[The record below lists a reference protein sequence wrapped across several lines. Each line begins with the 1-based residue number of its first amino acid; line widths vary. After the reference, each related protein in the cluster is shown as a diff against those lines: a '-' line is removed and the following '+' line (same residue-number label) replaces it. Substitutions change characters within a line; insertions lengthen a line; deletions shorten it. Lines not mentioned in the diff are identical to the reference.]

1 MVLLQIKL
9 PFAEPI
15 FPLVDIGVN
24 FFDKMFEQGLD
35 DVLERAQLAGIT
47 GLLLTGTNVSISEQS
62 LALANQH
69 PHLLYSTAG
78 VHPHQASEWNKNT
91 ASTLRGL
98 LAEPACVAV
107 GETGLDFNRNFSTP
121 AQQQK
126 AFEEQLGLAAETGKP
141 LFIHERDAGVRMLE
155 MLHTWQDSINGAVV
169 HCFTG
174 EKKTLF
180 GYLDL
185 DLYIGITGWVCDER
199 RGTHLWPLLPS
210 IPCDRLLI
218 ESDSPWLLP
227 RNLKPR
233 PKKNR
238 NEPAYL
244 PWVLQKVAELYQLP
258 AQEVAQFTSANAQRL
273 FNLPAALLLP
283 KNQPEQNQPEQK

>member
-1 MVLLQIKL
+1 MQVKL
-9 PFAEPI
+9 PFSEAV
-15 FPLVDIGVN
+15 FPLIDIGVN
-24 FFDKMFEQGLD
+24 FFDPAFDKDLD
-35 DVLERAQLAGIT
+35 EVLLRAQLAGVT
-47 GLLLTGTNVSISEQS
+47 GMLLTGTDLAISESS
-62 LALANQH
+62 LKLAKEH
-69 PHLLYSTAG
+69 PNLLCSTAG
-78 VHPHQASEWNKNT
+78 IHPHQASEWTKSS
-91 ASTLRGL
+91 ADTLRDL

-155 MLHTWQDSINGAVV
+155 VLRTWRDSISGAVV

-174 EKKTLF
+174 EKSTLF

-185 DLYIGITGWVCDER
+185 DLYIGITGWICDER

-210 IPCDRLLI
+210 IPQNRLMI
-218 ESDSPWLLP
+218 ETDSPWLLP

-233 PKKNR
+233 PKKYR

-244 PWVLQKVAELYQLP
+244 PWVLQQVADLYQLP
-258 AQEVAQFTSANAQRL
+258 VQRVAEFTSANAQHL
-273 FNLPAALLLP
+273 FNLPAELLLP
-283 KNQPEQNQPEQK
+283 EK

>member
-1 MVLLQIKL
+1 MLQIKL
-9 PFAEPI
+9 PFAQPI

-24 FFDKMFEQGLD
+24 FFDKAFVEDLD
-35 DVLERAQLAGIT
+35 DVLKRAQLAGVT
-47 GLLLTGTNVSISEQS
+47 GLLLTGTDLSVSERS
-62 LALANQH
+62 LDLAKKH
-69 PHLLYSTAG
+69 PELLCSTAG
-78 VHPHQASEWNKNT
+78 VHPHSAADWKKST
-91 ASTLRGL
+91 AATLRGL

-121 AQQQK
+121 KQQQF
-126 AFEEQLGLAAETGKP
+126 AFEEQLTLAAETGKP

-155 MLHTWQDSINGAVV
+155 MLHTWRDSINGAVV

-210 IPCDRLLI
+210 IPQNRLLI
-218 ESDSPWLLP
+218 ESDSPWLIP

-244 PWVLQKVAELYQLP
+244 PWVLEKIAELYVLP
-258 AQEVAQFTSANAQRL
+258 AQEVAELTSANAQRL
-273 FNLPAALLLP
+273 FNLPDALLLP
-283 KNQPEQNQPEQK
+283 AALLEKK

>member
-1 MVLLQIKL
+1 MQIKL
-9 PFAEPI
+9 PFTEPI

-185 DLYIGITGWVCDER
+185 DLYIGITG
-199 RGTHLWPLLPS
+199 
-210 IPCDRLLI
+210 
-218 ESDSPWLLP
+218 
-227 RNLKPR
+227 
-233 PKKNR
+233 
-238 NEPAYL
+238 
-244 PWVLQKVAELYQLP
+244 
-258 AQEVAQFTSANAQRL
+258 
-273 FNLPAALLLP
+273 
-283 KNQPEQNQPEQK
+283 

>member
-1 MVLLQIKL
+1 MQIKL

-15 FPLVDIGVN
+15 FPLIDIGVN
-24 FFDKMFEQGLD
+24 FFDKAFATDLD
-35 DVLERAQLAGIT
+35 EVLERAQLAGVT
-47 GLLLTGTNVSISEQS
+47 GLLLTGTDLDNSERS
-62 LALANQH
+62 LELANQH
-69 PHLLYSTAG
+69 PNLLCSTAG
-78 VHPHQASEWNKNT
+78 VHPHSAADWTKST
-91 ASTLRGL
+91 AATLRGL
-98 LAEPACVAV
+98 LAEPTCVAV

-121 AQQQK
+121 KQQQL
-126 AFEEQLGLAAETGKP
+126 AFEAQLEIAAETGKP
-141 LFIHERDAGVRMLE
+141 LFLHERDAGVKMLE
-155 MLHTWQDSINGAVV
+155 MLHTWRDSINGAVV

-210 IPCDRLLI
+210 IPQNRLLI
-218 ESDSPWLLP
+218 ESDSPWLIP

-244 PWVLQKVAELYQLP
+244 PWVLEKVAELYQLP
-258 AQEVAQFTSANAQRL
+258 AQEVAKFTSTNAQRL
-273 FNLPAALLLP
+273 FNLPAALLLSAALSE
-283 KNQPEQNQPEQK
+283 KKQP

>member
-1 MVLLQIKL
+1 MLQIKL
-9 PFAEPI
+9 PFSQPI

-24 FFDKMFEQGLD
+24 FFDKAFADDLD
-35 DVLERAQLAGIT
+35 EVLELAQLAGVT
-47 GLLLTGTNVSISEQS
+47 GLLLTGTDLDNSEQA
-62 LALANQH
+62 LKLANQH
-69 PHLLYSTAG
+69 PNLLCSTAG
-78 VHPHQASEWNKNT
+78 VHPHSAADWTKST
-91 ASTLRGL
+91 AATLQDL

-121 AQQQK
+121 KQQQL
-126 AFEEQLGLAAETGKP
+126 AFEEQLTLAAETGKP
-141 LFIHERDAGVRMLE
+141 LFLHERDAGVKMLE
-155 MLHTWQDSINGAVV
+155 MLHTWRDSISGAVV

-210 IPCDRLLI
+210 IPLNRLLI
-218 ESDSPWLLP
+218 ESDSPWLIP

-233 PKKNR
+233 PKKYR

-244 PWVLQKVAELYQLP
+244 PWVLQQIAQLYALP
-258 AQEVAQFTSANAQRL
+258 VQEIATLTSTNAQRL
-273 FNLPAALLLP
+273 FNLPVALLERKLP
-283 KNQPEQNQPEQK
+283 

>member
-1 MVLLQIKL
+1 MLQIKL
-9 PFAEPI
+9 PFAQPI

-24 FFDKMFEQGLD
+24 FFDKAFADDLD
-35 DVLERAQLAGIT
+35 EVLERAQSAGVT
-47 GLLLTGTNVSISEQS
+47 GLLLTGTDLDNSERA
-62 LALANQH
+62 LKLANQH
-69 PHLLYSTAG
+69 PHLLCSTAG
-78 VHPHQASEWNKNT
+78 VHPHSAADWTKNT
-91 ASTLRGL
+91 AATLQGL
-98 LAEPACVAV
+98 LAEPTCVAV

-121 AQQQK
+121 KQQQLV
-126 AFEEQLGLAAETGKP
+126 FEEQLTLAAETGKP
-141 LFIHERDAGVRMLE
+141 LFLHERDAGVKMLE
-155 MLHTWQDSINGAVV
+155 MLHTWRDSINGAVV

-210 IPCDRLLI
+210 IPQDRLLI
-218 ESDSPWLLP
+218 ETDSPWLLP
-227 RNLKPR
+227 RNLKPK

-244 PWVLQKVAELYQLP
+244 PWVLQQVAQLYALP
-258 AQEVAQFTSANAQRL
+258 AEEIATLTSANAQRL
-273 FNLPAALLLP
+273 FNLPAELLLP
-283 KNQPEQNQPEQK
+283 EK